1 MIEFKPTLKQH
12 HAWCLLQDNKT
23 THILY
28 GGSVGS
34 GKSYLGCMWV
44 FLSCIQFPGTRYL
57 IGRSRLNVL
66 KRTTL
71 KTLLDIIK
79 TNKMEEDVVFNS
91 QNSTVH
97 FRNGSEI
104 IFIDLF
110 PYPADP
116 DYDRLGSMEITGAFI
131 DELSEISYKGFEVL
145 YTRIRYKLNEYNLQ
159 PKLFCA
165 SNPAQ
170 GWAKNFF
177 YRPFV
182 EGTQKENVKFIQ
194 ALPTD
199 NKYLPKQYLEG
210 LSNTLTSGLKQR
222 LLYGSWDFDADDY
235 TLFNYDALS
244 NSFYNE
250 YFNNIDAQNYLTA
263 DIAELGNDK
272 TIICIWKGWSLVKLI
287 ELVKSEIIDT
297 AAKIKELLN
306 YYHIPINHCIIDS
319 VGVGAGVASI
329 LRGCIRY
336 LGSEK
341 ALNGEKYRN
350 IKAQL
355 MYHFSNQ
362 INTNGV
368 HFNFNYDDSLVQ
380 EALLYKKE
388 IKGEMAGVV
397 SKDEIKQRLGRSPD
411 KIDAIYLR
419 SYFAF
424 KKTNTNRYTII

>member
-1 MIEFKPTLKQH
+1 MNIEFKPTYKQH
-12 HAWCLLQDNKT
+12 KAWQYLQDRKT

-34 GKSYLGCMWV
+34 GKSFLGCMWC
-44 FLSCIQFPGTRYL
+44 FLSCIQYPGVRFL

-71 KTLLDIIK
+71 KTLFDILK
-79 TNKMEEDVVFNS
+79 RFNVEYTFNS
-91 QNSTVH
+91 QNNTLIFKNS
-97 FRNGSEI
+97 SEI
-104 IFIDLF
+104 MFIDLF

-116 DYDRLGSMEITGAFI
+116 DYDRLGSLEVSGAFI

-145 YTRIRYKLNEYNLQ
+145 FTRIRYKLNEYNLT

-177 YRPFV
+177 YRPFI
-182 EGTQKENVKFIQ
+182 EGNEKENIKFIQ

-199 NKYLPKQYLEG
+199 NKYLNKIYLQG
-210 LSNTLTSGLKQR
+210 LEKNLTSGLKQR
-222 LLYGSWDFDADDY
+222 LLYGSWDFDADEFQ
-235 TLFNYDALS
+235 LFNYESLT
-244 NSFYNE
+244 NTFYNE
-250 YFNNIDAQNYLTA
+250 YFVNEDRQKYITA
-263 DIAELGNDK
+263 DIAELGSDK
-272 TIICIWKGWSLVKLI
+272 TVICIWEGWKLFKLI
-287 ELVKSEIIDT
+287 QLSKSEIVDT
-297 AAKIKELLN
+297 VNKIKDIMREHKVIISN
-306 YYHIPINHCIIDS
+306 VIIDS
-319 VGVGAGVASI
+319 VGVGAGVASM
-329 LRGCIRY
+329 LRGCVRY
-336 LGSEK
+336 LGSERP
-341 ALNGEKYRN
+341 LNNEKYKN

-368 HFNFNYDDSLVQ
+368 FFNFEYDDNLIQ

-388 IKGEMAGVV
+388 IKGEMVGII

-424 KKTNTNRYTII
+424 KRTNTNKYTII